1 MNRMRSGN
9 HSTNCSCLG
18 ANLARGL
25 WLAILVAALPLLAGC
40 SVFQPRNWRTLPDM
54 LNVFGPT
61 GGEITV
67 KSIKEEGT
75 SLTGGFENG
84 SYTLVDQNTATM
96 ILLDGPVETATQA
109 VTIRMFWNPNA
120 GRTPIDPTAT
130 NATIQYVI
138 FTGENQ
144 IGIYSGAGYMYPHN
158 DVGGDKF
165 VASMWQS
172 SIRIADKTDAF
183 YDRLGQAR
191 LEGKFA
197 AQRDDLG
204 FDQVLHK
211 LNARVRERLGRAR
224 LVDAPNPQSIQ
235 TASRER

>member
-1 MNRMRSGN
+1 MNRMPSGIFK
-9 HSTNCSCLG
+9 TT
-18 ANLARGL
+18 LAPMYRMVA
-25 WLAILVAALPLLAGC
+25 LAAMLSLLTGC
-40 SVFQPRNWRTLPDM
+40 SIFQPRNWRTLPDM

-61 GGEITV
+61 GGEISI
-67 KSIKEEGT
+67 KSIKDQGT
-75 SLTGGFENG
+75 SLTGAFENG
-84 SYTLVDQNTATM
+84 SYSLVDQNTATLV
-96 ILLDGPVETATQA
+96 LLDGPVETATQA

-138 FTGENQ
+138 FTGDKQ

-158 DVGGDKF
+158 DPGGDKF

-172 SIRIADKTDAF
+172 SIRISDKTDAF
-183 YDRLGQAR
+183 YDRLGQAK

-211 LNARVRERLGRAR
+211 LNARVRERLGRSRMVEAGEIDLPR
-224 LVDAPNPQSIQ
+224 LTSNHH
-235 TASRER
+235 